1 MIAWIPRFMLN
12 ALCMVIQLA
21 SPHLVIGN
29 VEKSDLGVV
38 LSHTS
43 PQHSCKRCTGRKE
56 TQLFKPQ
63 DRWWHRMVYHR
74 EKCHLSWSK
83 RTCKRKLPAKC
94 RLLFKEFL
102 TPKYSKEKWNMITIC
117 YNLQGLRLPYV
128 YRPYLILSSCSFVP
142 IGSVQAWRI
151 PCAQG
156 CVLGRGSI
164 SLPSAWPGVASCRS
178 VLAHHAERRGG
189 KESHCEQLSDV
200 KRHEAWEKTSL
211 RISTRCQENETI
223 RLVVTARNTPHI
235 LGSLP
240 LSKYFWH
247 LGKDVSEG
255 LSKTQ
260 YEWIF
265 NDLSWIF
272 EVAPMP
278 Q

>member
-1 MIAWIPRFMLN
+1 M
-12 ALCMVIQLA
+12 IQLA
-21 SPHLVIGN
+21 SPYLVIGN

-43 PQHSCKRCTGRKE
+43 PQHSCKRCTGRNE

-102 TPKYSKEKWNMITIC
+102 TPKYSKEMWNMITIC

-128 YRPYLILSSCSFVP
+128 YRPYLILSSRSFVP

-156 CVLGRGSI
+156 CVLGRGSV

-178 VLAHHAERRGG
+178 VSAHHAERGG

-200 KRHEAWEKTSL
+200 KRHWVMKLEKKQASGSPRAAKRMKPSGSLLLPETHLTFSALSHFQSISDIWDCPRHQHGSPSVFKTSSFL
-211 RISTRCQENETI
+211 SVWRRNIS
-223 RLVVTARNTPHI
+223 V
-235 LGSLP
+235 
-240 LSKYFWH
+240 
-247 LGKDVSEG
+247 
-255 LSKTQ
+255 
-260 YEWIF
+260 
-265 NDLSWIF
+265 
-272 EVAPMP
+272 
-278 Q
+278 